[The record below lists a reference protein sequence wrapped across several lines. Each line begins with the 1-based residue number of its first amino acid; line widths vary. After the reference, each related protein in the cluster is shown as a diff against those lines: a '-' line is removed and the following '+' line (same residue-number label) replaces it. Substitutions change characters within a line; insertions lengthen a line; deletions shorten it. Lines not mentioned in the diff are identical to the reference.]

1 MTELGQ
7 RREPTITL
15 VRRGLYALTIF
26 GILATAFELATEH
39 HWNGLEQL
47 VPWVALGILTIA
59 TSLSLLP
66 SRGSRLL
73 ARALAL
79 LVMGAS
85 IYGIIDH
92 VAVNYNSGPLD
103 ARFADTWESQS
114 PTQRWWYAA
123 TKSVGPAPPL
133 APGVLAQTALL
144 LLCASLLT
152 PRPQPQDYAG

>member
-1 MTELGQ
+1 M
-7 RREPTITL
+7 ITL
-15 VRRGLYALTIF
+15 VRRGLYVLTIF
-26 GILATAFELATEH
+26 GILATAFELATER
-39 HWNGLEQL
+39 HWNGLEQFI
-47 VPWVALGILTIA
+47 PWVALGVLTVA

-73 ARALAL
+73 ARLLAL
-79 LVMGAS
+79 LVMGTS

-92 VAVNYNSGPLD
+92 VTVNYNSGPLD
-103 ARFADTWESQS
+103 ARFANTWESQS
-114 PTQRWWYAA
+114 AIQRWWYAA

-152 PRPQPQDYAG
+152 PRPQPEDYTAHRRATPAG